1 MVRRLAVPILIFL
14 LFSCNRWKPIE
25 KPAVVEKESPAIAS
39 LKDSGLP
46 CFRCHSYEKFSLD
59 AKGKFSHPK
68 HLGLGVHCNQCH
80 VMIPHKAM
88 ELNKDTCN
96 HCHNLTTFTY
106 TNSGM
111 AVTFSHQNHAKK
123 YGCGECHPKLFQMK
137 KGTSEIVMDEMYK
150 GGNCGRCHN
159 GRIAF
164 PAKDCTKCHNMSAL
178 KKDFSYPSGD
188 MSPAVFSHQVH
199 TAMFECANCH
209 TGVFKY
215 KKGGSGMKMNDLYQN
230 KFCGKCHDG
239 QSAFAVNEC
248 QRCHK

>member
-80 VMIPHKAM
+80 AMIPHKAM